1 MSREGRDGKR
11 ARRLGLGVLMGVLA
25 QLSAIGLLLAAAW
38 LIVRAAQQPPVLY
51 LMVAIVSVRAFGIAR
66 AVFRYVERLLTHD
79 VALRDATADRV
90 GVYRQLNRIAPA
102 GLTGQRRGDVV
113 SRVVTDVQTRQDRL
127 LRIRLPW
134 WTGLLAAAVVVGVV
148 AALDLRSGLVVA
160 AGVALSAVS
169 IRATVARIT
178 ARRDGRLAAAA
189 RGRLAADMSQVVLA
203 GPDLV
208 AYGAGDR
215 FRRETGRSID
225 ELAAAQRRGAGA
237 VGLASAIVLAV
248 TGAAV
253 ALVAAWSA
261 GAPVVV
267 IGVLVLAPIA
277 LSEPLEAWGDAERHR
292 PSVADADARV
302 AALADLPAPVVD
314 PDQPAALP
322 TGWSL
327 RLRGV
332 AVGWDTTLVDGLDL
346 DLEQGD
352 VVAVTG
358 PSGIGKSTL
367 AYTLLRLIEPR
378 GGSVLL
384 GGVDIRDLASDE
396 VRSRIGYLGQDEI
409 IFDTTIRENLRIADP
424 DVDEE
429 GALAA
434 LDRAG
439 LGDFVRSLPRG
450 LDTPVGEHGS
460 RLSGGERQR
469 LALARLM
476 LGEHRIVVVDEPT
489 EHLDAPTARALMDDL
504 LSLAPE
510 RSVIVI
516 SHAPEVL
523 ERIDRVVQLGAAPV
537 RL

>member
-1 MSREGRDGKR
+1 MTGRAG
-11 ARRLGLGVLMGVLA
+11 RLGLGVLMGVLA

-66 AVFRYVERLLTHD
+66 AVFRYVERLMTHD
-79 VALRDATADRV
+79 VALRDATTDRV
-90 GVYRQLNRIAPA
+90 EVYRQLNRIAPA

-113 SRVVTDVQTRQDRL
+113 SRVVSDVQTRQDRL
-127 LRIRLPW
+127 LRVGLPW
-134 WTGLLAAAVVVGVV
+134 WTGLLASVVVIGVV

-160 AGVALSAVS
+160 GGVVVSAVA
-169 IRATVARIT
+169 IRSTVARIA
-178 ARRDGRLAAAA
+178 ARRDGRRAAAA
-189 RGRLAADMSQVVLA
+189 RGRLAADVSQIVLA

-208 AYGAGDR
+208 AFGAGDR
-215 FRRETGRSID
+215 FRAETGRSVT
-225 ELAAAQRRGAGA
+225 ELAGAQRRGAGA

-261 GAPVVV
+261 GASVVV
-267 IGVLVLAPIA
+267 VGVLVLAPIA

-292 PSVADADARV
+292 PAVDDADTRI
-302 AALADLPAPVVD
+302 AALTALPAPIAE
-314 PDQPAALP
+314 PDQSTALP
-322 TGWSL
+322 SAWSL
-327 RLRGV
+327 RLRGL
-332 AVGWDTTLVDGLDL
+332 AVGWESTLVDGIDL
-346 DLEQGD
+346 DVNEGEI
-352 VVAVTG
+352 VAITG

-378 GGSVLL
+378 AGSIQL
-384 GGVDIRDLASDE
+384 GDVDVRELGSDD
-396 VRSRIGYLGQDEI
+396 VRGRIGYLGQDEI

-424 DVDEE
+424 EAGDES
-429 GALAA
+429 AMTA

-439 LGDFVRSLPRG
+439 LGEFVRSLPRG

-469 LALARLM
+469 LALARLL
-476 LGEHRIVVVDEPT
+476 LGDHRIVVLDEPT
-489 EHLDAPTARALMDDL
+489 EHLDAPTARALLDDL
-504 LSLAPE
+504 LALAPD

-523 ERIDRVVQLGAAPV
+523 DRIDRVIRLDAASV
-537 RL
+537 RV